1 MKFLFW
7 HILTEKELERLLM
20 MHERY
25 IIHDGFYIAKKPGK
39 RTKGE
44 KGESK

>member
-20 MHERY
+20 HERY
-25 IIHDGFYIAKKPGK
+25 VVPDGFYIAKKPGK

-44 KGESK
+44 KGETK